1 MRALSGASLAFAAT
15 VALSSVAGCSQVG
28 ALKALKTDKEAN
40 QAYQAADY
48 KKASELYESALAAAP
63 DEPRIVSAY
72 FFLGNS
78 YDQLYKSS
86 KKGDPANDAML
97 DKAVKYYELASQKLQ
112 PNDNPPRSLALKYL
126 AATYGSDKLDD
137 PVKEEPVVQRM
148 IMSDPGDTENY
159 FGLANIYEQA
169 GVDDEAEKIY
179 LLAKT
184 ARPNE
189 AAVYLQLAGF
199 YQRQGAFGK
208 AIEALEQRAEK
219 EPTNPEAYH
228 MIASYYWQET
238 MHNGAL
244 TDKVKLEQ
252 VQKGL
257 QAEDKALQLKAD
269 YVDALTFK
277 GLLLRLQAN
286 LEKDPA
292 KQQQL
297 LKEADVLHDKAD
309 GLQHAGKKTN

>member
-1 MRALSGASLAFAAT
+1 MRSLSGASLALAAT
-15 VALSSVAGCSQVG
+15 VALSSAACGEVG
-28 ALKALKTDKEAN
+28 ALKALKIDKEAN

-48 KKASELYESALAAAP
+48 KHAAELYEEVIADAP
-63 DEPRIVSAY
+63 DEPRVVSAY
-72 FFLGNS
+72 FFLANS
-78 YDQLYKSS
+78 YDQLYKPS

-97 DKAVKYYELASQKLQ
+97 DKAVKYYELASQKLE
-112 PNDNPPRSLALKYL
+112 PNGNPPRSLALKYL

-137 PVKEEPVVQRM
+137 PVKEEPVVQKM
-148 IMSDPGDTENY
+148 IMEDPGDTENY

-179 LLAKT
+179 MLAKT

-199 YQRQGAFGK
+199 YQRQGEFGK

-244 TDKVKLEQ
+244 TDKVKADN

-292 KQQQL
+292 RQQQL
-297 LKEADVLHDKAD
+297 LKQAGDLADKAND
-309 GLQHAGKKTN
+309 LQHNGKKTD

>member
-1 MRALSGASLAFAAT
+1 MRGLSGASLALAAT
-15 VALSSVAGCSQVG
+15 VALSSVAGCSQIG
-28 ALKALKTDKEAN
+28 SLKALKVDKEAN
-40 QAYQAADY
+40 AAYQSADY
-48 KKASELYESALAAAP
+48 KHASDLYEEALAAAP

-72 FFLGNS
+72 FFLANS
-78 YDQLYKSS
+78 YDQQFKPS
-86 KKGDPANDAML
+86 KKGDPANDAL
-97 DKAVKYYELASQKLQ
+97 LEKAVKYYELAAQKLQ

-148 IMSDPGDTENY
+148 IMADPGDTENY

-179 LLAKT
+179 LLAKS

-199 YQRQGAFGK
+199 YQRQGQFGK

-238 MHNGAL
+238 MHNGSL
-244 TDKVKLEQ
+244 KDQVKIEQ

-257 QAEDKALQLKAD
+257 QAEDKAIQLKPD

-297 LKEADVLHDKAD
+297 LKEADVLHDRAD
-309 GLQHAGKKTN
+309 GLQHAKKS

>member
-1 MRALSGASLAFAAT
+1 MTPCSRRR
-15 VALSSVAGCSQVG
+15 SSITSWR
-28 ALKALKTDKEAN
+28 L
-40 QAYQAADY
+40 
-48 KKASELYESALAAAP
+48 
-63 DEPRIVSAY
+63 R
-72 FFLGNS
+72 
-78 YDQLYKSS
+78 SS
-86 KKGDPANDAML
+86 SRTAIRPA
-97 DKAVKYYELASQKLQ
+97 
-112 PNDNPPRSLALKYL
+112 SLALKYL

-148 IMSDPGDTENY
+148 IMADPGDTENY

-179 LLAKT
+179 LLAKA

-199 YQRQGAFGK
+199 YQRQGEFGK

-244 TDKVKLEQ
+244 TDKVKQEQ

-257 QAEDKALQLKAD
+257 QAEDKALQLKSD

-277 GLLLRLQAN
+277 GLLLRLEAN

-297 LKEADVLHDKAD
+297 LKEAEGLADKAND
-309 GLQHAGKKTN
+309 LQHAGKKTN